1 MDPAYFGLT
10 NTKSL
15 NLTTA
20 ADTHNYTE
28 SIPSGSL
35 SRYSIYNSYGQLTK
49 LIYECGKKK
58 KVLSNIKKVIFN
70 NPATIV
76 LWRDGTKTIVKCG
89 ENETF
94 DEEKGLAMAIAKYA
108 LGNEGVYYE
117 VFKKW
122 LPNDEDRNT
131 VSHAFDSFSSYLSEK
146 LGKQK

>member
-1 MDPAYFGLT
+1 MDSAYFGLA

-15 NLTTA
+15 NLTKTT
-20 ADTHNYTE
+20 DTHNYTE

-35 SRYSIYNSYGQLTK
+35 SRYSIDYNSYGQLIK
-49 LIYECGKKK
+49 VLYEYGKKK
-58 KVLSNIKKVIFN
+58 KVLRNIKKVIFS

-76 LWRDGTKTIVKCG
+76 LWNDGTKTVVKCG

-94 DEEKGLAMAIAKYA
+94 DEEKGLAMAIAKHA
-108 LGNEGVYYE
+108 LGNDGVYYE

-122 LPNDEDRNT
+122 LPNDEDHN
-131 VSHAFDSFSSYLSEK
+131 SEK

>member
-1 MDPAYFGLT
+1 MDPAYFGLA

-15 NLTTA
+15 NLTKTT
-20 ADTHNYTE
+20 DTHNYTE

-35 SRYSIYNSYGQLTK
+35 SRYSIDYNSYGQLIK
-49 LIYECGKKK
+49 VLYECGKKK
-58 KVLSNIKKVIFN
+58 KVLRNIKKVIFS

-76 LWRDGTKTIVKCG
+76 LWNDGTKTVVKCG

-94 DEEKGLAMAIAKYA
+94 DEEKGLAMAIAKHA
-108 LGNEGVYYE
+108 LGNDGVYYE

-122 LPNDEDRNT
+122 LPNDEDRN
-131 VSHAFDSFSSYLSEK
+131 SEK